1 MLDTKQIGKRL
12 IALRGN
18 RTQAEVAEAVGAS
31 VSAVAMYERGERMPR
46 DEMKVKLSQYFHSSI
61 EDIFF
66 AE

>member
-12 IALRGN
+12 VALRGN

-31 VSAVAMYERGERMPR
+31 VSAICMYENGERMPR
-46 DEMKVKLSQYFHSSI
+46 DEMKVKIAQYYRTSI
-61 EDIFF
+61 AEIFF